1 MVRRNCRI
9 LYRLFLPS
17 INNRWHAKKR
27 KGLQSK
33 WGGDQ
38 GLECQAEQGRI
49 FWEEVLTYS
58 ETPEKAHLELLGEGA
73 LGYRNAT
80 ALTTG
85 LSCKRPDYRL
95 PAKVSQELAEH
106 FGPQKVMKKF
116 KEVFLS

>member
-1 MVRRNCRI
+1 M
-9 LYRLFLPS
+9 
-17 INNRWHAKKR
+17 
-27 KGLQSK
+27 
-33 WGGDQ
+33 
-38 GLECQAEQGRI
+38 ECQAEQGRI

-85 LSCKRPDYRL
+85 LSCKRSDYRL
-95 PAKVSQELAEH
+95 PAKVSQELAEK
-106 FGPQKVMKKF
+106 FGPQKVMEKF